1 MVQDWSHVRRILS
14 AYKNTSRKQDRILV
28 ASVTSKHGIVIRYVF
43 VLLSGVVNRN
53 EFTSGLS
60 LLFIVVLQLNV

>member
-28 ASVTSKHGIVIRYVF
+28 ASVTSKHGIVTGCVF

-53 EFTSGLS
+53 KLTSDLS
-60 LLFIVVLQLNV
+60 LLFIVVMQ